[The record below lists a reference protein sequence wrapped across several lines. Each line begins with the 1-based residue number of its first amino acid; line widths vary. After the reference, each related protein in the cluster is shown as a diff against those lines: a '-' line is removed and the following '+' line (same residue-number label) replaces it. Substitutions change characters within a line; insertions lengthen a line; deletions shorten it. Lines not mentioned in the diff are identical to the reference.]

1 MLDVV
6 FIQPLFEKKKKGV
19 KTYRYGL
26 PSIGLCLLAAV
37 LRDKG
42 YKCQVIECEA
52 LGKSPEEAAAF
63 ICSKRPR
70 YVGITA
76 TTFILFDAA
85 HLASLIKK
93 ELPNVK
99 IILGGAHLSA
109 LPKDTLE
116 RFKDIDIGVIGEGEE
131 VMPELIAALDNKQ
144 GLFGIKGVI
153 FRNGNELIM
162 NESREFIRNLDG
174 LPYPAHELVY
184 PKFPENYIPMY
195 NNFIRFPAASIVSSR
210 GCPGQCTFCDRTVFG
225 NKYRFHSAQYVF
237 NYLVYLKDK
246 YKIRDFLFFDDS
258 FFVSKIRA
266 KEISRLIIDSKEDF
280 KWTCAGRTDYFDK
293 EMIELMKRA
302 GCWQISFG
310 IESGSPEVLKAINK
324 KIDLKDVEDV
334 IRQVKKIGIRTKGL
348 FMIGNPAE
356 TKDTVMKTIGF
367 SQRIDIDEFTCS
379 ALMPLP
385 GSEVARVAHLYGKY
399 DGGDWE
405 KLNTA
410 NVVFVPFGI
419 TKKEIEDLRVKAIKS
434 FYLRPKIIF
443 SYLKFILKYPSFIR
457 NLIQGFW
464 DFSIFLS
471 KD

>member
-6 FIQPLFEKKKKGV
+6 FVHPVFEKKKNGV

-37 LRDKG
+37 LRDKS

-85 HLASLIKK
+85 LLASLIKK

-162 NESREFIRNLDG
+162 NERREFIRNLDS

-210 GCPGQCTFCDRTVFG
+210 GCPGQCNFCDRTVFG
-225 NKYRFHSAQYVF
+225 NKYRFYSAKYIF
-237 NYLVYLKDK
+237 DYLIFLKDK
-246 YKIRDFLFFDDS
+246 FKIKDFLFYDDT
-258 FFVSKIRA
+258 FFVSKNRV
-266 KEISRLIIDSKEDF
+266 KELCQLIIRNKEDF
-280 KWTCAGRTDYFDK
+280 KWTCAGRTDSFDQ
-293 EMIELMKRA
+293 ELMELMKQA

-310 IESGSPEVLKAINK
+310 IESGSTKVLSAINK
-324 KIDLKDVEDV
+324 KIDLKEVENV
-334 IRQVKKIGIRTKGL
+334 LHQVKKIGIRTKGL

-356 TKDTVMKTIGF
+356 TRDTILETTRF
-367 SQRIDIDEFTCS
+367 SRKIDIDEFSCS

-385 GSEVARVAHLYGKY
+385 GSEVARVAHLYGDY
-399 DGGDWE
+399 DGDWE

-410 NVVFVPFGI
+410 NVVFVPFGM
-419 TKKEIEDLRVKAIKS
+419 TKAEIENLRTKAIRN
-434 FYLRPKIIF
+434 FYLRPKIVL
-443 SYLKFILKYPSFIR
+443 SYFKFIVKYPSFIK
-457 NLIQGFW
+457 NLIHGFW
-464 DFSIFLS
+464 DFSVFLS

>member
-1 MLDVV
+1 
-6 FIQPLFEKKKKGV
+6 
-19 KTYRYGL
+19 
-26 PSIGLCLLAAV
+26 
-37 LRDKG
+37 
-42 YKCQVIECEA
+42 
-52 LGKSPEEAAAF
+52 
-63 ICSKRPR
+63 
-70 YVGITA
+70 
-76 TTFILFDAA
+76 
-85 HLASLIKK
+85 
-93 ELPNVK
+93 
-99 IILGGAHLSA
+99 
-109 LPKDTLE
+109 
-116 RFKDIDIGVIGEGEE
+116 
-131 VMPELIAALDNKQ
+131 
-144 GLFGIKGVI
+144 
-153 FRNGNELIM
+153 
-162 NESREFIRNLDG
+162 
-174 LPYPAHELVY
+174 
-184 PKFPENYIPMY
+184 
-195 NNFIRFPAASIVSSR
+195 
-210 GCPGQCTFCDRTVFG
+210 
-225 NKYRFHSAQYVF
+225 
-237 NYLVYLKDK
+237 
-246 YKIRDFLFFDDS
+246 
-258 FFVSKIRA
+258 
-266 KEISRLIIDSKEDF
+266 LIIDSKEDF

-334 IRQVKKIGIRTKGL
+334 IRQAKKIGIRTKGL

-399 DGGDWE
+399 AGGDWE